1 MKVTFSLT
9 WEPRSLIIAGT
20 IWAGMIALWWAAMPS
35 DLRGKAWHRVLPVL
49 PLAVIGLAL
58 ILPPSGLRDSLTLY
72 VPAAAGI
79 LPVLLVAWAWGTA
92 RRNHGVMDICYPAIP
107 VAVAAVILV
116 AGQRPPDETT
126 LVLLALLAIWS
137 VRLIVQTW
145 GHNIHAERQPYAHW
159 RSRFGR
165 RWTWWSLFQVHL
177 LQGVVVWLWC
187 VPLVFALTSPEPI
200 PAMLAA
206 AGAGVWLAG
215 FLLQWTA
222 DRQLARFKAD
232 PGHRGRLLD
241 TGVWGWVRHPNYLGE
256 TIMWSAWFVFAL
268 AHPWGALTVF
278 APLFTGWFMGYAS
291 AAPFKEMHMARTR
304 GEAWAAYCARTPRF
318 LPWPRPLQKN
328 RDQEFT

>member
-1 MKVTFSLT
+1 M
-9 WEPRSLIIAGT
+9 IIAGT
-20 IWAGMIALWWAAMPS
+20 IWAGLTAMWWRVMPS
-35 DLRGKAWHRVLPVL
+35 ETRGKLWHRVLPLL
-49 PLAVIGLAL
+49 PLAVIGSAL
-58 ILPPSGLRDSLTLY
+58 VLPD
-72 VPAAAGI
+72 
-79 LPVLLVAWAWGTA
+79 PVLRHSLSLHVLSSIGALSVLAVAWGWGTA
-92 RRNHGVMDICYPAIP
+92 TRNHGVMDICYPAIP
-107 VAVAAVILV
+107 VAVAGVIV
-116 AGQRPPDETT
+116 AADPRPLSGPV
-126 LVLLALLAIWS
+126 LLLLALLTIGS

-145 GHNIHAERQPYAHW
+145 GHNIGAERQPYAHW
-159 RSRFGR
+159 RSRFGQ
-165 RWTWWSLFQVHL
+165 RWTWWSLFQIHL

-187 VPLVFALTSPEPI
+187 APLAFALTSPEP
-200 PAMLAA
+200 PSWPLAA

-232 PGHRGRLLD
+232 PANRGRLLD
-241 TGVWGWVRHPNYLGE
+241 TGVWSWVRHPNYLGE

-304 GEAWAAYCARTPRF
+304 GEDWLAYCARTPRF
-318 LPWPRPLQKN
+318 LPWPRPVLAS